1 MEYSSGLRRRILFGI
16 GGLGLVAA
24 VVFVLIQFQA
34 TLIFAIF
41 LYYASRPI
49 YRKLKSLSL
58 PSRLQGHRV
67 PYRRQVLAMVTIA
80 IFLLPFLFLLT
91 YTLVLVVPEIQ
102 RLAGG
107 DGPGVA
113 YLSALQSAQGSG
125 LPGPL
130 PGVAYL
136 SALQSAQG
144 SGLPGPLVGLEI
156 SDILVLSP
164 EEVVAILND
173 PAVQTWVEQMV
184 ATLTGSVGFIAN
196 AALHGFILLAGTYY
210 MLTDGSRLVDWFLD
224 NFDESGV
231 VGSYAV
237 AVDDEL
243 SSILF
248 GNILNAFVTG
258 IIGILV
264 FSGYNLVAPGA
275 VNVPFA
281 PLVGALTG
289 AGSLIPVV
297 GMKIVYL
304 PVGAILAI
312 AAVTS
317 GQASAFGFVILFLVL
332 AFVVVDT
339 IPDFLIRPYVSGNR
353 THVGLLMFAYIL
365 GPIAFGF
372 YGIFLGPILLVLLA
386 EFFRTIASYVLTG
399 RQPHEQSSLSD
410 Y

>member
-1 MEYSSGLRRRILFGI
+1 MNYDARLRRRILFGI
-16 GGLGLVAA
+16 GGVGLLVA
-24 VVFVLIQFQA
+24 VVFILIQFQA
-34 TLIFAIF
+34 TLIFTIF

-49 YRKLKSLSL
+49 YRKLENISL
-58 PSRLQGHRV
+58 PSQLQGRHI
-67 PYRRQVLAMVTIA
+67 PYRRQVLAVTTIA
-80 IFLLPFLFLLT
+80 VFLLPFLFLLT

-102 RLAGG
+102 RLVGG
-107 DGPGVA
+107 NGPGA
-113 YLSALQSAQGSG
+113 SYLSALQSAQGSG
-125 LPGPL
+125 LP
-130 PGVAYL
+130 A
-136 SALQSAQG
+136 
-144 SGLPGPLVGLEI
+144 PLVGLEI
-156 SDILVLSP
+156 NEILEMSP
-164 EEVVAILND
+164 EEVAAILND
-173 PAVQTWVEQMV
+173 SAVQTWVEQMV
-184 ATLTGSVGFIAN
+184 ATVIDSVGLIAN

-210 MLTDGSRLVDWFLD
+210 LLTDGSQLVGWFLD

-231 VGSYAV
+231 VESYAV

-275 VNVPFA
+275 VKVPFA
-281 PLVGALTG
+281 PLIGALTG

-304 PVGAILAI
+304 PVGAILAV
-312 AAVTS
+312 AAVAS
-317 GQASAFGFVILFLVL
+317 GQSSAFGFVILFLVL

-353 THVGLLMFAYIL
+353 THIGLLMFAYIL

-386 EFFRTIASYVLTG
+386 EFFRTIAPYVLTG
-399 RQPHEQSSLSD
+399 RQPHQQSTFSD

>member
-1 MEYSSGLRRRILFGI
+1 MNYDARLRRRILFGI
-16 GGLGLVAA
+16 GGLGLLIA

-34 TLIFAIF
+34 ALVFTVF

-49 YRKLKSLSL
+49 YRKLDNLSL
-58 PSRLQGHRV
+58 PSRLEGGYL
-67 PYRRQVLAMVTIA
+67 PYRRQVLAVATIA
-80 IFLLPFLFLLT
+80 VFLLPFLFLLT

-102 RLAGG
+102 RFVGRN
-107 DGPGVA
+107 GPGAA

-125 LPGPL
+125 LP
-130 PGVAYL
+130 A
-136 SALQSAQG
+136 
-144 SGLPGPLVGLEI
+144 PLVGLEI
-156 SDILVLSP
+156 SDILAMSP
-164 EEVVAILND
+164 EEVAAILNN
-173 PAVQTWVEQMV
+173 PAVQTWAERTV
-184 ATLTGSVGFIAN
+184 ATLIDSVGLIAN
-196 AALHGFILLAGTYY
+196 AVLYGFILLAGTYY
-210 MLTDGSRLVDWFLD
+210 LLTDGSRLVDWFLD

-231 VGSYAV
+231 VESYVV

-248 GNILNAFVTG
+248 GNILNALVTG

-304 PVGAILAI
+304 PVGAILAV
-312 AAVTS
+312 AAVAS
-317 GQASAFGFVILFLVL
+317 GQPSTFGFVILFFVL

-386 EFFRTIASYVLTG
+386 EFFRTIAPYVLTG
-399 RQPHEQSSLSD
+399 RQPHQQSNLSE

>member
-1 MEYSSGLRRRILFGI
+1 
-16 GGLGLVAA
+16 
-24 VVFVLIQFQA
+24 
-34 TLIFAIF
+34 
-41 LYYASRPI
+41 
-49 YRKLKSLSL
+49 
-58 PSRLQGHRV
+58 
-67 PYRRQVLAMVTIA
+67 
-80 IFLLPFLFLLT
+80 
-91 YTLVLVVPEIQ
+91 VLVVPEIQ
-102 RLAGG
+102 RFVGG
-107 DGPGVA
+107 NGPGAA

-125 LPGPL
+125 LP
-130 PGVAYL
+130 A
-136 SALQSAQG
+136 
-144 SGLPGPLVGLEI
+144 PLVGLEI
-156 SDILVLSP
+156 SDILAMSP
-164 EEVVAILND
+164 EEVAAILNN
-173 PAVQTWVEQMV
+173 PAVQTWAERMV
-184 ATLTGSVGFIAN
+184 TTLIDSVGLIAN

-210 MLTDGSRLVDWFLD
+210 LLTDGSQLVGWFLD

-231 VGSYAV
+231 VKSYAV

-264 FSGYNLVAPGA
+264 FSGYNLVAPEA
-275 VNVPFA
+275 VKVPFA

-304 PVGAILAI
+304 PVGAILAV
-312 AAVTS
+312 AAVAS
-317 GQASAFGFVILFLVL
+317 GQPSAFGFVILFLLL

>member
-1 MEYSSGLRRRILFGI
+1 MKYSSGLRRRSLFAI
-16 GGLGLVAA
+16 GGLGLVAV

-34 TLIFAIF
+34 TLIFTIF

-49 YRKLKSLSL
+49 YRKLENLSL
-58 PSRLQGHRV
+58 PSRFQGHRV
-67 PYRRQVLAMVTIA
+67 PYRHQVLAMVTIA

-102 RLAGG
+102 QLAGG
-107 DGPGVA
+107 DGLGAA
-113 YLSALQSAQGSG
+113 YI
-125 LPGPL
+125 
-130 PGVAYL
+130 

-156 SDILVLSP
+156 SDILGLSP

-173 PAVQTWVEQMV
+173 PAVQTWVEQIV

-196 AALHGFILLAGTYY
+196 VALHGFILLAGTYY
-210 MLTDGSRLVDWFLD
+210 MLTDGSRLVGWFLD

-231 VGSYAV
+231 VESYAV

-264 FSGYNLVAPGA
+264 FSGYNLVAPRA

>member
-1 MEYSSGLRRRILFGI
+1 MKYDAALRRRTLFGL
-16 GGLGLVAA
+16 GGLGLLTA

-34 TLIFAIF
+34 TLVFTVF

-49 YRKLKSLSL
+49 YRKLENLSL
-58 PSRLQGHRV
+58 PSRLEGHRL
-67 PYRRQVLAMVTIA
+67 PYRRQALAVTTIS

-102 RLAGG
+102 RFVGG
-107 DGPGVA
+107 SGPGAA

-125 LPGPL
+125 LP
-130 PGVAYL
+130 A
-136 SALQSAQG
+136 
-144 SGLPGPLVGLEI
+144 PLVGLEL
-156 SDILVLSP
+156 SDVLAMDP
-164 EEVVAILND
+164 QKVAAILND
-173 PAVQTWVEQMV
+173 PAVQAWAERMV
-184 ATLTGSVGFIAN
+184 ATLIDSVGLIAD

-210 MLTDGSRLVDWFLD
+210 LLTDGSRLVRWFLD
-224 NFDESGV
+224 NFDESGIV
-231 VGSYAV
+231 ESYALS
-237 AVDDEL
+237 VDDEL

-264 FSGYNLVAPGA
+264 FSGYNLIAPGA
-275 VNVPFA
+275 VKVPFA

-304 PVGAILAI
+304 PVGAILAVAAI
-312 AAVTS
+312 AS
-317 GQASAFGFVILFLVL
+317 GQPGAFGFVILFLVL

-365 GPIAFGF
+365 GPIVFGF
-372 YGIFLGPILLVLLA
+372 YGIFLGPILLVFVA
-386 EFFRTIASYVLTG
+386 QFFRTIAPYVLTG
-399 RQPHEQSSLSD
+399 RRPHHQSDLSD

>member
-1 MEYSSGLRRRILFGI
+1 MKYDAALRRRTLFGL
-16 GGLGLVAA
+16 GGLGLLTA

-34 TLIFAIF
+34 TLVFTVF

-49 YRKLKSLSL
+49 YRKLENLSL
-58 PSRLQGHRV
+58 PSRLEGHRL
-67 PYRRQVLAMVTIA
+67 PYRRQALAVTTIS

-102 RLAGG
+102 RFVGG
-107 DGPGVA
+107 SGPGAA

-125 LPGPL
+125 LP
-130 PGVAYL
+130 A
-136 SALQSAQG
+136 
-144 SGLPGPLVGLEI
+144 PLVGLEL
-156 SDILVLSP
+156 SDVLAMDP
-164 EEVVAILND
+164 QKVAAILND
-173 PAVQTWVEQMV
+173 PAVQAWAERMV
-184 ATLTGSVGFIAN
+184 ATLIDSVGLIAD

-210 MLTDGSRLVDWFLD
+210 LLTDGSRLVRWFLD
-224 NFDESGV
+224 NFDESGIV
-231 VGSYAV
+231 ESYALS
-237 AVDDEL
+237 VDDEL

-264 FSGYNLVAPGA
+264 FSGYNLIAPGA
-275 VNVPFA
+275 VKVPFA

-304 PVGAILAI
+304 PVGAILAVAAI
-312 AAVTS
+312 AS
-317 GQASAFGFVILFLVL
+317 GQPGAFGFVILFLVL

-365 GPIAFGF
+365 GPIVFGF
-372 YGIFLGPILLVLLA
+372 YGIFLGPILLVFVA
-386 EFFRTIASYVLTG
+386 QFFRTIAPYVLTG
-399 RQPHEQSSLSD
+399 RHPHHQSDFSD